1 MRVFILH
8 LKPSVFN
15 IEYKVLI
22 HIGSY
27 IKILLCNSVLTER
40 IFKNISLIFVLS
52 IEVSSDSSDCFSLLI
67 IFSDNSLFVLLI
79 IYNNNYKTYIN
90 L

>member
-52 IEVSSDSSDCFSLLI
+52 IIEMNSDSSNCFSFSLLI
-67 IFSDNSLFVLLI
+67 IFSDNCLFVLLI
-79 IYNNNYKTYIN
+79 

>member
-27 IKILLCNSVLTER
+27 IKILLCNSVLIVR
-40 IFKNISLIFVLS
+40 IFKNISLMFVLS
-52 IEVSSDSSDCFSLLI
+52 IIEVSSDSFNFSLLI
-67 IFSDNSLFVLLI
+67 IFNDNSLFVLLI
-79 IYNNNYKTYIN
+79 